1 MSTEFQPEA
10 EQQDPTGL
18 TALVGD
24 SPTVKF
30 GDEEVTARK
39 FKLKQFKQVFA
50 LVYELRGAFNLRT
63 GQLDVSKALA
73 EGESKVYKLVEL
85 SSGKD
90 KRWFE
95 SKDDETDGGV
105 GEEFIELVIQVIRV
119 NFDTIGKKIFR
130 AVAYFT
136 EGVEEATAQTAHGLM

>member
-1 MSTEFQPEA
+1 MSTEIFPEA

-39 FKLKQFKQVFA
+39 FRLKQFKQVFA
-50 LVYELRGAFNLRT
+50 LVYELRSAFNFRTGAF
-63 GQLDVSKALA
+63 DVSKAMA
-73 EGESKVYKLVEL
+73 EGEAKVYKLVEL

-90 KRWFE
+90 KKWFE
-95 SKDDETDGGV
+95 AKDDDIEAGV
-105 GEEFIELVIQVIRV
+105 GEEFVELAIQVIRV